1 VDFVS
6 FLTSW
11 LFDGTHW
18 TGSDGVPARLSEHLG
33 YTAVA
38 LAIAVAVG
46 FPLGA
51 AIGHT
56 GRGGLILV
64 GAANGLRALPTLGVL
79 TIVVGIAG
87 IGLVPPI
94 TALIVLAIPPVM
106 AGTYAGIRAIEP
118 ITVDAARGVGMRE
131 WEVLLRVEI
140 PNALP
145 LIFGGVRSAALQVVS
160 TATIAAFVGVGGL
173 GRYVFDG
180 LAVQDYAQVASGAV
194 LVAALAIIVDVLFIG
209 LQRLV
214 VSPGLTSAKSKG
226 TSS

>member
-1 VDFVS
+1 M
-6 FLTSW
+6 TSW

>member
-1 VDFVS
+1 MDFVS